1 MSIVEDIKNHTAYI
15 GAGSNIG
22 NKFLNCK
29 QGIDALIKSG
39 EITLKAQSRF
49 YRTEPVGFKD
59 QDWFINVVVKI
70 ETNLDP
76 FQLLNELKSIER
88 DAGRVHNPIKFGPR
102 ILDLDIIFYDDLV
115 INSSGLIIPHP
126 RMHKRRFVIRP
137 FCDINPKIVHPLLK
151 KDMQYLLD
159 DLNENE
165 QRIVEYTCDY

>member
-1 MSIVEDIKNHTAYI
+1 MEKNKKDHTAYI
-15 GAGSNIG
+15 GAGSNVG
-22 NKFLNCK
+22 NKLLNCRK
-29 QGIDALIKSG
+29 GIDALIKSG
-39 EITLKAQSRF
+39 ETTLKAQSRF

-70 ETNLDP
+70 ETNFDP
-76 FQLLNELKSIER
+76 FQLLNQLKSIER

-115 INSSGLIIPHP
+115 TDSSGLIIPHP

-137 FCDINPKIVHPLLK
+137 ICDINPKIVHPLLK

-159 DLNENE
+159 DLNENG